1 MPIYFEYLVFITVS
15 MSKLRKPTQC
25 SIICAW
31 RVMAVHWPGVVMT
44 AAENNAADLV
54 CKQGPGQCREYFMS
68 CGCVLNDHNHNQVS
82 FMPHSFSC

>member
-25 SIICAW
+25 SISCAW

-44 AAENNAADLV
+44 AAGIMLLISSVNKDLASAENTL
-54 CKQGPGQCREYFMS
+54 
-68 CGCVLNDHNHNQVS
+68 
-82 FMPHSFSC
+82 